1 MSIKYA
7 MLGFLS
13 WCPFTGYELKKVFA
27 SSLSLYWSDNN
38 NLIYRTLVQMH
49 KEGLVENEVQQQDKN
64 PARKIY
70 TITQE
75 GRRQLKEWVQ
85 SFPDLPQIRN
95 SFLIQLAWADQLDDH
110 QLNALL
116 DRYEKNIYMR
126 LVLCQEEDRRC
137 TIDPSRTPRESFLWE
152 MLAENRIGFYENEL
166 AWVRRLRSGL
176 QIRDFISLGGVT
188 NEVCTVAP

>member
-1 MSIKYA
+1 MIIKYTI
-7 MLGFLS
+7 LGFLS

-27 SSLSLYWSDNN
+27 SALSLYWSDNN

-70 TITQE
+70 TITEE
-75 GRRQLKEWVQ
+75 GRRQLKQWVQ
-85 SFPDLPQIRN
+85 SFPELPQIRN

-110 QLNALL
+110 ELNALL
-116 DRYEKNIYMR
+116 DNYEKNIYMR
-126 LVLCQEEDRRC
+126 LLLCREENRRC
-137 TIDPSRTPRESFLWE
+137 TIDPSRTPRESYLWE
-152 MLAENRIGFYENEL
+152 MLAENRIGYYENEL
-166 AWVRRLRSGL
+166 AWVQRLRSGL
-176 QIRDFISLGGVT
+176 QTRGLISLGGVT